1 MCFFFVT
8 VQNLLGHQVLTVR
21 TKVFPQTYWVFKYAM
36 KFLFEKKQGLCL
48 LRRIM
53 AETGD
58 ELHTI
63 CNKKIAL
70 LNAHM
75 SYQVVCRETQ
85 GRRRMFED

>member
-1 MCFFFVT
+1 
-8 VQNLLGHQVLTVR
+8 
-21 TKVFPQTYWVFKYAM
+21 M

-53 AETGD
+53 AETGN
-58 ELHTI
+58 EQHTI